1 MMTCEEVRALLDD
14 YLDGSLSSTEQ
25 AQVRKHLGECVPC
38 RREFRELGILIER
51 ARALGTDVQ
60 PERNLWPE
68 IERRIVK
75 DIRPIQ
81 DRPTSRPGLDLPWW
95 TYVAAAGLVLLALS
109 LPLTIKMATRQAI
122 DPDRS
127 VGVAPLAP
135 LSQLLAKAELARSQD
150 GVLHARTD
158 LLETVERQRGFMDPE
173 TIEVVEQNVR
183 IIDQAI
189 GEIRQA
195 LEDHPDNRRLYLQ
208 LAARYQQEMNLLKR
222 VKRI

>member
-25 AQVRKHLGECVPC
+25 AQVREHLGECVPC
-38 RREFRELGILIER
+38 RREFRGLGALIER
-51 ARALGTDVQ
+51 ARALNTEVE
-60 PERNLWPE
+60 PEQNLWPE

-75 DIRPIQ
+75 DAGAIQ
-81 DRPTSRPGLDLPWW
+81 DRPSDQPGSGRPWW
-95 TYVAAAGLVLLALS
+95 TYVAAAGLALLALS
-109 LPLTIKMATRQAI
+109 LPLSIKMATRQAI

-127 VGVAPLAP
+127 IGSAPLAP
-135 LSQLLAKAELARSQD
+135 SSQLLAKAELARSQD
-150 GVLHARTD
+150 GVLHARKD
-158 LLETVERQRGFMDPE
+158 LLEAVERQRDIMDPE

-195 LEDHPDNRRLYLQ
+195 LENDPDNRRLYLQ
-208 LAARYQQEMNLLKR
+208 LAARYQQEMSLVKR
-222 VKRI
+222 VNRV